1 MKRSVSSV
9 NKSRR
14 AEDLNIIFDRMPDVD
29 SQNILISN
37 FVHWQP
43 LYDLYIVDGEVVITL
58 EIAGVAVKDFT
69 IFVNKEH
76 MVIDGIRKSPVMLT
90 RNCCTFH
97 NIEIPYGRFNVR
109 IDFPV
114 PVEPRRYDYTINN
127 GILTIKFEV
136 VKEKIIPIEDG

>member
-9 NKSRR
+9 NKDGKT
-14 AEDLNIIFDRMPDVD
+14 EDLNIIFDRMPDVD
-29 SQNILISN
+29 DRNTLISN

-43 LYDLYIVDGEVVITL
+43 LYDLYVVDDEVVITL
-58 EIAGVAVKDFT
+58 EIAGVPAKDFS

-97 NIEIPYGRFNVR
+97 NIEIPYGRFNIR

-114 PVEPRRYDYTINN
+114 PVEPRKYHYAINN
-127 GILTIKFEV
+127 GILTIKFGV